1 MNDRRENRKKR
12 NVLLALYLTF
22 CIFIVVF
29 AYFHLSK
36 IARDYNTQ
44 HMELITGL
52 YAEKMNSA
60 MEYLQN
66 YATEDAKLIEVMD
79 QVEPEDILKQLK
91 SRLDETVFFDIG
103 LILDDTTILGS
114 ECAISDIKKKKLD
127 EMAVAAESSFI
138 SEPYQSSETGTM
150 IMTVFVPV
158 NNSAQI
164 DSLYVSIMIE
174 DLRQLGAS
182 ELLQGKIEVL
192 LLKAGSENYFTCIS
206 NTADAAGNWNNLLLQ
221 QKYYKYYNGYSYRQ
235 WLKEMRAGNEV
246 GRFSARIRDKD
257 YTISYRSIPSMP
269 GWYAIVQLANE
280 DIADITRQF
289 SIWGIIYGSILIG
302 VTIFYMLTID
312 ILERKDKK
320 HYMGLSAT
328 DTLTG
333 ILNRSAFQR
342 AVEEQIRQ
350 KMPGVLIF
358 IDVDD
363 FKKYNDTYGHQNGDF
378 CLVHVAK
385 TMKECFPGETI
396 LGRYGGD
403 EFIAYLKS
411 VTAKEVRQYMEIFKK
426 NISHLQ
432 LPTGEKIHMSASA
445 GGAAFPAQGED
456 YVSLCRCADVMLY
469 DVKRNGKAD
478 FKMSEK

>member
-1 MNDRRENRKKR
+1 M
-12 NVLLALYLTF
+12 
-22 CIFIVVF
+22 
-29 AYFHLSK
+29 
-36 IARDYNTQ
+36 
-44 HMELITGL
+44 
-52 YAEKMNSA
+52 
-60 MEYLQN
+60 
-66 YATEDAKLIEVMD
+66 
-79 QVEPEDILKQLK
+79 
-91 SRLDETVFFDIG
+91 
-103 LILDDTTILGS
+103 
-114 ECAISDIKKKKLD
+114 
-127 EMAVAAESSFI
+127 
-138 SEPYQSSETGTM
+138 
-150 IMTVFVPV
+150 
-158 NNSAQI
+158 
-164 DSLYVSIMIE
+164 
-174 DLRQLGAS
+174 
-182 ELLQGKIEVL
+182 
-192 LLKAGSENYFTCIS
+192 
-206 NTADAAGNWNNLLLQ
+206 
-221 QKYYKYYNGYSYRQ
+221 
-235 WLKEMRAGNEV
+235 

-257 YTISYRSIPSMP
+257 YTISYQSIPSTP
-269 GWYAIVQLANE
+269 GWYAVVQLANE

-302 VTIFYMLTID
+302 VTVFYMLTIV

-396 LGRYGGD
+396 LARDGGD

-445 GGAAFPAQGED
+445 GGAAFPEQGED
-456 YVSLCRCADVMLY
+456 YVSLCRRADVMLY

-478 FKMSEK
+478 FKIVEE